1 MVLTPSTMLPLG
13 TPLPAFRLEQVAGDP
28 LGPSETATPWSTAQ
42 LDARPV
48 LVLFLCAHC
57 PFVKH
62 IEPELSRLEGD
73 YGGQLQIVALSSNST
88 ITHPQD
94 GPAGLRAQAERCGWR
109 FPYLFDADQSVARA
123 FQAACTPDLFLFGPG
138 ENGDSGTSGG
148 ASRDASGQGTA
159 GDRAGSTHRLVY
171 RGQLDGSRPGN
182 DQPLDGRD
190 LRAAIEALLA
200 GRPITPEQI
209 PSIGCNIK
217 WHPDG

>member
-13 TPLPAFRLEQVAGDP
+13 TPLPAFELTQVWGPNGAVGGGGDGEAWSSTRL
-28 LGPSETATPWSTAQ
+28 SAQ
-42 LDARPV
+42 QPV

-62 IEPELSRLEGD
+62 IEPELSRLEADHGD
-73 YGGQLQIVALSSNST
+73 RIQIVAISSNST

-94 GPAGLRAQAERCGWR
+94 GPEGLREQAARNSWR
-109 FPYLFDADQSVARA
+109 FPYLFDASQAVART
-123 FQAACTPDLFLFGPG
+123 FDAACTPDLYLF
-138 ENGDSGTSGG
+138 
-148 ASRDASGQGTA
+148 DAA
-159 GDRAGSTHRLVY
+159 HRLVY

-190 LRAAIEALLA
+190 LRTAMAALLS
-200 GRPITPEQI
+200 GQPISADQQ

-217 WHPDG
+217 WHPEGA

>member
-13 TPLPAFRLEQVAGDP
+13 TPLPAFELAQVWGANGAVGAGEH
-28 LGPSETATPWSTAQ
+28 GAAWSSTSLSAQ
-42 LDARPV
+42 PV

-62 IEPELSRLEGD
+62 IEPELSRLEADFGS
-73 YGGQLQIVALSSNST
+73 QVQIVAISSNST

-94 GPAGLRAQAERCGWR
+94 GPEGLREQAARNGWG
-109 FPYLFDADQSVARA
+109 FPYLFDASQAVART
-123 FQAACTPDLFLFGPG
+123 FHAACTPDLYLF
-138 ENGDSGTSGG
+138 
-148 ASRDASGQGTA
+148 DAAHQLA
-159 GDRAGSTHRLVY
+159 Y

-190 LRAAIEALLA
+190 LRAAMAALLS
-200 GRPITPEQI
+200 GQPISADQQ

-217 WHPDG
+217 WHPEGA